1 MNLLNLACGGVR
13 PQEPHWT
20 NLDQLR
26 SVLKPGTPER
36 INLDAEKNYLDADI
50 TLPLPFSDNQFD
62 AALASHCVEHL
73 TAHAAAKFLGDC
85 RRILKPGGLLVVS
98 VPDASYFLK
107 IYADGNDTPE
117 KAVEFFGE
125 PISEPWQ
132 KSFFDYALFKDDHL
146 QVLTHDSLKALIIK
160 AGFKEGAFEITEKEG
175 LRNCPYPAL
184 LEIEKIMN
192 RRKFSVELVA
202 IKSA

>member
-36 INLDAEKNYLDADI
+36 INLDLEKNYLDADI
-50 TLPLPFSDNQFD
+50 TLPLPFSDNTFD

-73 TAHAAAKFLGDC
+73 TAHAAAKFLGEC

-98 VPDASYFLK
+98 VPDAEYFLK
-107 IYADGNDTPE
+107 VYDRDTP
-117 KAVEFFGE
+117 KNAVELFGE
-125 PISEPWQ
+125 PISKDEPWQ
-132 KSFFDYALFKDDHL
+132 PNFFSYALFQEGH
-146 QVLTHDSLKALIIK
+146 QMILTESSLRCLLLKS
-160 AGFKEGAFEITEKEG
+160 GFKDIYKMGSIEKWCYG
-175 LRNCPYPAL
+175 WPPCFD
-184 LEIEKIMN
+184 EIEKIMN
-192 RRKFSVELVA
+192 RRMFSVELVA
-202 IKSA
+202 IKS